1 MFFAFIF
8 ELKYFFVSRQ
18 IDKSYFILKNE
29 NKTGHIFIGFRNSS
43 LESKNTKRSLIYG
56 TTSYKN
62 IHCGS
67 LRERGATCWLYLSAG
82 GAGVLSSLLSL
93 RRWVEVLP
101 DSNSLNCKCII
112 LQCG

>member
-1 MFFAFIF
+1 MS
-8 ELKYFFVSRQ
+8 LDLQMKT
-18 IDKSYFILKNE
+18 E
-29 NKTGHIFIGFRNSS
+29 NKTVHIFIKFRNSS
-43 LESKNTKRSLIYG
+43 LENKNTKRSLIYG
-56 TTSYKN
+56 TKSYKN

-67 LRERGATCWLYLSAG
+67 LGERGATWCLYLSAG